1 MILDCLVSEET
12 VFKIDPR
19 SECLDYLRGRLHEP
33 GLIFNPGQCA
43 TGGYFLFCLHGP
55 GLKAIQANPGQQFST
70 RADTH
75 NMLEYCPGH
84 ANPCLHEEISTIF
97 TPSHLANPGRPGSRE
112 GCPGLARCERVDP
125 AIV

>member
-1 MILDCLVSEET
+1 MPQVVTFS
-12 VFKIDPR
+12 
-19 SECLDYLRGRLHEP
+19 
-33 GLIFNPGQCA
+33 
-43 TGGYFLFCLHGP
+43 FCLHGQ

-75 NMLEYCPGH
+75 NMPEYCPGL

-112 GCPGLARCERVDP
+112 GCPGLARCERQP
-125 AIV
+125 GLIVNPGSCKGPLSGGLLYYSSCILKLKLKKNLKSGTSVLHML